1 MTTGGALPDV
11 LLDDPSIGL
20 AEIRGRIAELEAE
33 QRVRGASPR
42 RAHQARHLV
51 ARHLGDVAT
60 ARREL
65 GLWLAAPRDRGC
77 DCAACEQRIVGSWHA
92 ESGDDG
98 RAYEAWS
105 PVLDGDLFCG
115 AEPHG
120 VLAGSLIPLIRLGMA
135 DRARANHLRG
145 YRASRRKPPMAASV
159 GGHLEFCALT
169 GNAARGLEL
178 LAEHGDWLVPDRP
191 APANP
196 EFLAGAEVLL
206 RVLGDAGHDELP
218 FSLPGGDRTSV
229 GALRERI
236 GTELN
241 SIAARFDERNGNDA
255 YSTRLLQRR
264 SRQPF
269 LSSLPLPARTTL
281 PEPRRAPVPQPA
293 RKPASLDEL
302 ITEARRLTLHWHP
315 DATAA
320 WQRVGAAAAVPGA
333 PALPD
338 DVRVELDEQLASDA
352 GSGDPGNAAPA
363 PDHSGDT
370 AASDDTASDGTASD
384 GTAPN
389 DTTSGNTASSN
400 TVRLRRMTEIADRY
414 EALGALGS
422 ALRVRSRV
430 ATMRFREQGGTD
442 LLGALAEQTRLRT
455 TAAEALADGRIT
467 AREYMAVRLGS
478 GYLKY
483 NAWTALAFEQPR
495 DEERSAAA
503 SRDALA
509 ELLDLVE
516 ECRRLGAWLHG
527 AVAAG
532 MASDLRLA
540 ADEADEAEGLLRLAA
555 DWYAAGGSP
564 WSAASCEL
572 NLSQIARNRGDLLE
586 AERLARLAVEHN
598 LDPYLRGPA
607 AMMLADAIWFQDGRE
622 GEAVAPALAAA
633 AAFGAHEDGAEDEA
647 RARLRAAEALTVVDR
662 HEEAVGLFEPA
673 LAVLEA
679 HWSEE
684 QWKPVIAQAARAY
697 GNCLL
702 AVGDPRRAAELL
714 LATADRVRDW
724 PNQAPHAMIA
734 SDAAAALERAGQ
746 SSDAALAFQ
755 RAAQIWGG
763 LDEPIVRIKCLRS
776 AAWLRA
782 DEDLVAALLL
792 MDEAGG
798 ELVRAIGGAAKPAD
812 RAEARFELAETHV
825 QRARVVLDLAVAGTL
840 PEELAARLLREAF
853 QDVTAAVNGLRRM
866 LAAAAGSGTHGG
878 DSEPRDAESAA
889 SDNGDGGDGGDGDD
903 DGERTDAAMV
913 LPHLVQA
920 AMISAQL
927 EAGQL
932 GRAKRAAF
940 RLEQLAGECAAHGGS
955 EAAAQLT
962 EHAAR
967 L

>member
-1 MTTGGALPDV
+1 V
-11 LLDDPSIGL
+11 LLDDPSVGL

-51 ARHLGDVAT
+51 ARHLGDVPT

-65 GLWLAAPRDRGC
+65 ELWLAAPRDRGC
-77 DCAACEQRIVGSWHA
+77 DCAACERRVIGSWHA

-105 PVLDGDLFCG
+105 PVLDGELFCS

-120 VLAGSLIPLIRLGMA
+120 TLAGSLIPLIRLGMA

-145 YRASRRKPPMAASV
+145 YRASRRKEPMAATV

-169 GNAARGLEL
+169 GNTARGLEL
-178 LAEHGDWLVPDRP
+178 LAEHGDWLAPDRP
-191 APANP
+191 GPANP

-206 RVLGDAGHDELP
+206 RILGDAGHDELP

-229 GALRERI
+229 GTLRERI
-236 GTELN
+236 GAELN
-241 SIAARFDERNGNDA
+241 DIAARFDERNGNDA

-269 LSSLPLPARTTL
+269 LSSLSLPARTTL
-281 PEPRRAPVPQPA
+281 PEPRRTPLPPPAP
-293 RKPASLDEL
+293 KPASLDEL

-333 PALPD
+333 QALPD
-338 DVRVELDEQLASDA
+338 DVRIELDEQLATDA
-352 GSGDPGNAAPA
+352 GPGDPERT
-363 PDHSGDT
+363 DSED
-370 AASDDTASDGTASD
+370 AASDNTASDNTASD
-384 GTAPN
+384 
-389 DTTSGNTASSN
+389 NTA
-400 TVRLRRMTEIADRY
+400 RLRRMSEIADRY

-422 ALRVRSRV
+422 ALRVRSRA
-430 ATMRFREQGGTD
+430 ATVRFREQGGAD
-442 LLGALAEQTRLRT
+442 LAGALAEQTRLRT
-455 TAAEALADGRIT
+455 IAAEALADGRIT

-483 NAWTALAFEQPR
+483 NAWTTLAFERPR
-495 DEERSAAA
+495 DEERTAAA

-516 ECRRLGAWLHG
+516 ECRRLDAWLHG

-586 AERLARLAVEHN
+586 GERLARLAVEHN

-633 AAFGAHEDGAEDEA
+633 ASFGALEGGAEDEA
-647 RARLRAAEALTVVDR
+647 RARLRAAEALTVVGR

-673 LAVLEA
+673 LAVLEG
-679 HWSEE
+679 HWAEE
-684 QWKPVIAQAARAY
+684 QWKPQIAQAARAY

-714 LATADRVRDW
+714 LATADRVKDW

-763 LDEPIVRIKCLRS
+763 LGEPIVRIKCLRS

-782 DEDLVAALLL
+782 DDDLTAALAL

-798 ELVRAIGGAAKPAD
+798 ELVRTIGGPAEPAD

-825 QRARVVLDLAVAGTL
+825 QRARVVLDLAEAGTL
-840 PEELAARLLREAF
+840 PEDRAAGLVREAF
-853 QDVTAAVNGLRRM
+853 QEVLAAVNGLRRM
-866 LAAAAGSGTHGG
+866 LAAIPPDRHTGHSDMKQSDTEH
-878 DSEPRDAESAA
+878 SDAEP
-889 SDNGDGGDGGDGDD
+889 GDG
-903 DGERTDAAMV
+903 EAVDADTVM
-913 LPHLVQA
+913 PRLVQA

-932 GRAKRAAF
+932 GRAKRAAY
-940 RLEQLAGECAAHGGS
+940 RLVQLAGECAAHGGS

-967 L
+967 LNG

>member
-1 MTTGGALPDV
+1 VTTGGALPDV
-11 LLDDPSIGL
+11 LLGDPSIGL
-20 AEIRGRIAELEAE
+20 AEIRGRIAELDAE

-51 ARHLGDVAT
+51 ARHLGDAPT
-60 ARREL
+60 ARLEL
-65 GLWLAAPRDRGC
+65 ELWLGAPRDRGS
-77 DCAACEQRIVGSWHA
+77 DCAACEQRIIGSWHA
-92 ESGDDG
+92 ETGDDG

-105 PVLDGDLFCG
+105 PVLDGELFCG

-120 VLAGSLIPLIRLGMA
+120 ILAGSLIPLIRLGMA

-145 YRASRRKPPMAASV
+145 YRVSRRKEPMAAGV
-159 GGHLEFCALT
+159 GGHIEFCALT

-178 LAEHGDWLVPDRP
+178 LAEHGDWLAPGRP
-191 APANP
+191 GPADP
-196 EFLAGAEVLL
+196 EFLGGAEVLL
-206 RVLGDAGHDELP
+206 RILGDAGHDDLP
-218 FSLPGGDRTSV
+218 FALPGGERTSL
-229 GALRERI
+229 GELRERI
-236 GTELN
+236 GADLNEL
-241 SIAARFDERNGNDA
+241 AARFDERNGNDA

-269 LSSLPLPARTTL
+269 LSSLPLAARTIL
-281 PEPRRAPVPQPA
+281 PEPRHTPVPPPA
-293 RKPASLDEL
+293 PKPVSLDEL
-302 ITEARRLTLHWHP
+302 VAEARRLTLHWHP

-338 DVRVELDEQLASDA
+338 EVRAELDEQLVGEA
-352 GSGDPGNAAPA
+352 GGAYSGGTDSGGSHSGNAAS
-363 PDHSGDT
+363 DDT
-370 AASDDTASDGTASD
+370 ASDDTASDGTASD
-384 GTAPN
+384 SA
-389 DTTSGNTASSN
+389 A
-400 TVRLRRMTEIADRY
+400 RLRRMDEIADRF
-414 EALGALGS
+414 EALGVIGS
-422 ALRVRSRV
+422 ALRVRSRA
-430 ATMRFREQGGTD
+430 ATVRFREQGGTD
-442 LLGALAEQTRLRT
+442 LAGALAEQTRLRSA
-455 TAAEALADGRIT
+455 AAEALADGRISP
-467 AREYMAVRLGS
+467 REYMAVRLGS

-483 NAWTALAFEQPR
+483 NAWTTLAFEHPR
-495 DEERSAAA
+495 DEERTAAA
-503 SRDALA
+503 ARDAVA

-607 AMMLADAIWFQDGRE
+607 AMTLADAIWFQDGRE

-633 AAFGAHEDGAEDEA
+633 AAYGGVEGGAEDEA
-647 RARLRAAEALTVVDR
+647 RARLRAAEALALIGR

-673 LAVLEA
+673 LAVLEG
-679 HWSEE
+679 HWAEE
-684 QWKPVIAQAARAY
+684 QWKPLIAQAARAY
-697 GNCLL
+697 GNSLL
-702 AVGDPRRAAELL
+702 AVGEPRRAAELL
-714 LATADRVRDW
+714 LATADRVKDW

-755 RAAQIWGG
+755 RAAQIWGL

-782 DEDLVAALLL
+782 DEDLTAALAL

-798 ELVRAIGGAAKPAD
+798 ELVRAAGGAVGPAD

-825 QRARVVLDLAVAGTL
+825 QRARVVLDLAETDAL
-840 PEELAARLLREAF
+840 PEDRRTDLVREAF
-853 QDVTAAVNGLRRM
+853 QDVVAAVNGLRRM
-866 LAAAAGSGTHGG
+866 LPAA
-878 DSEPRDAESAA
+878 PDAEDGAA
-889 SDNGDGGDGGDGDD
+889 VG
-903 DGERTDAAMV
+903 TDAV
-913 LPHLVQA
+913 LPRLVQA
-920 AMISAQL
+920 AAISAQL

-932 GRAKRAAF
+932 GRAQRAAF
-940 RLEQLAGECAAHGGS
+940 RLEQLAAECAAHGGS

-962 EHAAR
+962 EQAAR
-967 L
+967 LSG

>member
-65 GLWLAAPRDRGC
+65 ELWLAAPRDRGC
-77 DCAACEQRIVGSWHA
+77 DCAACERRVIGSWHA

-105 PVLDGDLFCG
+105 PVLDGELFCG

-145 YRASRRKPPMAASV
+145 YRVSRRKEPMAAGV

-178 LAEHGDWLVPDRP
+178 LAEHGDWLAPDRP
-191 APANP
+191 GPANP

-206 RVLGDAGHDELP
+206 RILGDAGHDDLP
-218 FSLPGGDRTSV
+218 FALPGGDRTGV
-229 GALRERI
+229 GALRERV
-236 GTELN
+236 GAELN
-241 SIAARFDERNGNDA
+241 DIAARFDERNGNDA

-281 PEPRRAPVPQPA
+281 PKARRTPIPPPAP
-293 RKPASLDEL
+293 KPASLDEL
-302 ITEARRLTLHWHP
+302 TAEARRLTLHWHP

-333 PALPD
+333 PVLPE
-338 DVRVELDEQLASDA
+338 DVRAELDEQLVADA
-352 GSGDPGNAAPA
+352 APGDPTH
-363 PDHSGDT
+363 PDSDD
-370 AASDDTASDGTASD
+370 AASDDAASDS
-384 GTAPN
+384 
-389 DTTSGNTASSN
+389 
-400 TVRLRRMTEIADRY
+400 TVRLRRMDEIADRY
-414 EALGALGS
+414 ETLGALGS
-422 ALRVRSRV
+422 ALRVRSRA
-430 ATMRFREQGGTD
+430 ATVRFREQGGTD
-442 LLGALAEQTRLRT
+442 LAGALAEQTKLRT
-455 TAAEALADGRIT
+455 TAAEALADGRIS

-483 NAWTALAFEQPR
+483 NAWTTLAFEQPR
-495 DEERSAAA
+495 DEPRTAAA

-516 ECRRLGAWLHG
+516 ECRRLAAWLHG

-540 ADEADEAEGLLRLAA
+540 ADESDEAEGLLRLAA

-572 NLSQIARNRGDLLE
+572 NLSQIARNRGDLPE

-633 AAFGAHEDGAEDEA
+633 ESFGVLEGGAEDEA
-647 RARLRAAEALTVVDR
+647 RARLRAAEALTVVGR

-673 LAVLEA
+673 LAVLEG

-684 QWKPVIAQAARAY
+684 QWKPLIAQAARAY

-714 LATADRVRDW
+714 LATADRVKDW

-755 RAAQIWGG
+755 RAAHIWGG
-763 LDEPIVRIKCLRS
+763 LGEPIVRIKCLRS

-782 DEDLVAALLL
+782 DEDLVAALAL

-798 ELVRAIGGAAKPAD
+798 ELVGAIGGAAEPAD
-812 RAEARFELAETHV
+812 RTEARFELAETHV
-825 QRARVVLDLAVAGTL
+825 QRARVVLDLAEAGTL
-840 PEELAARLLREAF
+840 PEDRAAGLVREAF
-853 QDVTAAVNGLRRM
+853 QEVVAAVNGLRRM
-866 LAAAAGSGTHGG
+866 LAAVSADRDTEPDGTHHGTDTQHG
-878 DSEPRDAESAA
+878 SNTEH
-889 SDNGDGGDGGDGDD
+889 SDTAQTDTAQTDTDQTGTDQTDTAPGDD
-903 DGERTDAAMV
+903 EAADADAV
-913 LPHLVQA
+913 LPRLVQA

-927 EAGQL
+927 EAGHL

-940 RLEQLAGECAAHGGS
+940 RLEQLAGECAAHGDS

-967 L
+967 LNG

>member
-1 MTTGGALPDV
+1 MTTGALPDV

-20 AEIRGRIAELEAE
+20 AEIRGRIADLEAE

-42 RAHQARHLV
+42 RAHQSRHLV
-51 ARHLGDVAT
+51 ARHLGDAPT

-65 GLWLAAPRDRGC
+65 ELWLAAPRDRGC
-77 DCAACEQRIVGSWHA
+77 ACAACEQRMIGSWHA
-92 ESGDDG
+92 ESGDDA

-105 PVLDGDLFCG
+105 PVLDGELFCG

-120 VLAGSLIPLIRLGMA
+120 TLAGSLIPLIRLGMA

-145 YRASRRKPPMAASV
+145 YRASRRKEPMAAGV

-169 GNAARGLEL
+169 GNTARGLEL
-178 LAEHGDWLVPDRP
+178 LAEHGDWIAPERPDP
-191 APANP
+191 VGP
-196 EFLAGAEVLL
+196 EFLGGAEVLL
-206 RVLGDAGHDELP
+206 RILGDAGHDDLP
-218 FSLPGGDRTSV
+218 FALPGGERTSV
-229 GALRERI
+229 GALHERI
-236 GTELN
+236 GAELN
-241 SIAARFDERNGNDA
+241 EIAARFDARNGNDA

-281 PEPRRAPVPQPA
+281 PEPRRTPVPPPA
-293 RKPASLDEL
+293 PKPASLDEL
-302 ITEARRLTLHWHP
+302 IAEARRLTLHWHP
-315 DATAA
+315 DATDA
-320 WQRVGAAAAVPGA
+320 WQRVAAASTAPGA

-338 DVRVELDEQLASDA
+338 DVHAELDEQLASDA
-352 GSGDPGNAAPA
+352 GPGDPG
-363 PDHSGDT
+363 D
-370 AASDDTASDGTASD
+370 
-384 GTAPN
+384 
-389 DTTSGNTASSN
+389 NTASNNTASN
-400 TVRLRRMTEIADRY
+400 NTARLHRMSEIAERY
-414 EALGALGS
+414 EAMGALGS
-422 ALRVRSRV
+422 ALRVRSRA
-430 ATMRFREQGGTD
+430 ATARFRERGGTD
-442 LLGALAEQTRLRT
+442 LAGALAEQTALRT
-455 TAAEALADGRIT
+455 TAAEALADGRVT

-483 NAWTALAFEQPR
+483 NAWTTLAFEQPR
-495 DEERSAAA
+495 DEERTAAA

-516 ECRRLGAWLHG
+516 ESRRLGAWLHG

-540 ADEADEAEGLLRLAA
+540 ADEPDEAEALLRRAA

-572 NLSQIARNRGDLLE
+572 NLSQLARNRGDLLE

-633 AAFGAHEDGAEDEA
+633 ASFGALEGGAEDEA
-647 RARLRAAEALTVVDR
+647 RAHLRAAEALTVVGR

-673 LAVLEA
+673 LAVLEG
-679 HWSEE
+679 HWAEE
-684 QWKPVIAQAARAY
+684 QWKPLIAQAARAH
-697 GNCLL
+697 GNSLL
-702 AVGDPRRAAELL
+702 AVGEPRRAAELL
-714 LATADRVRDW
+714 LATADRVKDW

-746 SSDAALAFQ
+746 SSDAALAFR
-755 RAAQIWGG
+755 RAAQIWGRLG
-763 LDEPIVRIKCLRS
+763 EPIVRIKCLRS

-782 DEDLVAALLL
+782 EEDLTAALAL

-798 ELVRAIGGAAKPAD
+798 ELVGAIAGAADPAA
-812 RAEARFELAETHV
+812 RAEARIELAETHT
-825 QRARVVLDLAVAGTL
+825 QRARVVLDLAESASL
-840 PEELAARLLREAF
+840 PEDRSLELVREAF
-853 QDVTAAVNGLRRM
+853 QEVTAAVNGLSRM
-866 LAAAAGSGTHGG
+866 LTDEDGAANE
-878 DSEPRDAESAA
+878 DSAHNEDTADKEDTAEA
-889 SDNGDGGDGGDGDD
+889 DP
-903 DGERTDAAMV
+903 V
-913 LPHLVQA
+913 LPRLVQA
-920 AMISAQL
+920 AVISAQL

-932 GRAKRAAF
+932 GLARRAAF
-940 RLEQLAGECAAHGGS
+940 RLKRLAVLCAAHGGS
-955 EAAAQLT
+955 DAAAQLT

-967 L
+967 LNG